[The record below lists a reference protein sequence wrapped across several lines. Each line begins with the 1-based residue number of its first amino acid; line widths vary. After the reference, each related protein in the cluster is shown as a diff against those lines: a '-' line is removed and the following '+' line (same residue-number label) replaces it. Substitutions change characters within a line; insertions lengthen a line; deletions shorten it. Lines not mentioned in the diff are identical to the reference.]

1 MVYLIFRFICFIL
14 AKLVFRLEIRGRENI
29 PRKGGF
35 ILASN
40 HTSFLDPVILGVGCP
55 RRLNFMARSSLFR
68 NHAFGWLLTRLN
80 VFPLKRGEADIGALK
95 AAMARVR
102 KGAGLL
108 IFPEGTRRPV
118 VSKAEG
124 RVESFDLGL
133 GFDPE
138 QSRRVEPQTNQPGD
152 AQPGVGFLA
161 AKLHTPVIP
170 AFIQGTDR
178 AMPRGVK
185 FIHPVKVKLIF
196 GKQILIERGMPYRV
210 FAGNLMKNIGHLS
223 CSIT

>member
-55 RRLNFMARSSLFR
+55 RRLNFMARSSQ
-68 NHAFGWLLTRLN
+68 
-80 VFPLKRGEADIGALK
+80 
-95 AAMARVR
+95 
-102 KGAGLL
+102 GAGLL